1 MLARTQLFNY
11 YILAMMAPQRIVLWH
26 QLSSNNMTPTDIDQS
41 LLELVSKES
50 DPQTKDRIKIL
61 RLITQNLNEQTEILD
76 NLLRTIS
83 ERNYGTAQSH

>member
-1 MLARTQLFNY
+1 
-11 YILAMMAPQRIVLWH
+11 
-26 QLSSNNMTPTDIDQS
+26 MTPTDIDQS

-61 RLITQNLNEQTEILD
+61 RLITQNLNAQTEILD

-83 ERNYGTAQSH
+83 ERNYGITQSH